1 MHTDPPHDTPTAA
14 DAGLASVADAFE
26 RAAQRWPGADFVD
39 VLPETAAVYGIGA
52 GAVSY
57 AQMQARIVAQRAA
70 YARAGYGAGHRVGLL
85 LDNRPAFFLHWFAL
99 NGLGVSVVPINAD
112 LRAAE
117 LEYLVGHSEIALAV
131 ALPHR
136 HADLSAAARAAG
148 RALALMAGGALEV
161 VDRVPPAP
169 FGPPGG
175 SPADVSGHPS
185 TACGRGDAHRGPG
198 DGDGTSAPTLAT
210 ECALLYTSGTT
221 GRPKGCIL
229 PNRYFLHSG
238 AWYAAVGGLAALR
251 TAHPDGQ
258 GGWTQE
264 RMLTPLPLVHMNA
277 MAYSTLAMVLTGGCL
292 VVLDRFHPGTWWDS
306 VRASRASVV
315 HYLGVMPS
323 MLMKAAPR
331 DEDRAHVVR
340 FGFGAGVDRVLHAP
354 FEARFGFP
362 LLEAWAMTETGAGAV
377 VMAHCEPR
385 QIGSNCF
392 GREGP
397 DVEVRLVA
405 DHGGAAAVDE
415 PAELWVRHAGPDPRD
430 GFFAGYLKDPEAT
443 AEAWAEG
450 WFHTGDIVRRDAEG
464 QLHFIDRRKNV
475 IRRSGENIAAV
486 EVESVLNQ
494 HPAVKACAVAATP
507 DAVRGDE
514 VLACIVT
521 HEPVPATDRA
531 RLARELTSHTLARLA
546 YYKAPGWVAFVQA
559 LPLTASNKIQRGEL
573 KAMARTLPGQPVCV
587 DTRFM
592 KKRQGL

>member
-1 MHTDPPHDTPTAA
+1 MHADPTLEPPSAA
-14 DAGLASVADAFE
+14 DAGLNSVADAFE
-26 RAAQRWPGADFVD
+26 SAARRWPEADFVD

-52 GAVSY
+52 GAVRY
-57 AQMQARIVAQRAA
+57 AAMQSLVVAQRAA
-70 YARAGYGAGHRVGLL
+70 YARAGYGVGHRVGLL

-136 HADLSAAARAAG
+136 HADLSAAARAVG
-148 RALALMAGGALEV
+148 RPLALMVGDGLEV
-161 VDRVPPAP
+161 VDPVQPAP
-169 FGPPGG
+169 FG
-175 SPADVSGHPS
+175 SP
-185 TACGRGDAHRGPG
+185 
-198 DGDGTSAPTLAT
+198 DGTAAPTLAT

-238 AWYAAVGGLAALR
+238 AWYAAVGGLATLR
-251 TAHPDGQ
+251 TAYPDGQ
-258 GGWTQE
+258 GRWTQE

-292 VVLDRFHPGTWWDS
+292 VVLDRFHPATWWDS

-331 DEDRAHVVR
+331 ADDRGHAVR
-340 FGFGAGVDRVLHAP
+340 FGFGAGVDRALHAP

-377 VMAHCEPR
+377 VMAHGDPR
-385 QIGSNCF
+385 QVGSNCF

-405 DHGGAAAVDE
+405 DHGGEAGVDE
-415 PAELWVRHAGPDPRD
+415 PGELWVRHTGPDPRD

-450 WFHTGDIVRRDAEG
+450 WFHTGDIVRRDADG

-475 IRRSGENIAAV
+475 IRRSGENISAV

-521 HEPVPATDRA
+521 HAPVPEADRE
-531 RLARELTSHTLARLA
+531 RLARELTTHTLERLA
-546 YYKAPGWVAFVQA
+546 YYKAPGWVAFLGA

-573 KAMARTLPGQPVCV
+573 KAMAQTLPGQGVCV
-587 DTRFM
+587 DTRAM
-592 KKRQGL
+592 KKRQG